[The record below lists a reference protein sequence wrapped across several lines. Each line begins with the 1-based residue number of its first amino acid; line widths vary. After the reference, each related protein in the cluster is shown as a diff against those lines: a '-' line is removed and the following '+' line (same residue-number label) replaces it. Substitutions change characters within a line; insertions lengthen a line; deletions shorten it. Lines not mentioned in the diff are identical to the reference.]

1 MMKLNSKTTIEIDG
15 ERFEMTADESGTNPF
30 SIDDQ
35 MNVISQGEGIYKIQ
49 EGNKL
54 HQINVMGYDTDSHT
68 YSIEV
73 DGQLKQVR
81 IYHDLDLMI
90 EKMGLNTIHSK
101 KLSLMEAPMPGLVTS
116 IKVAIGDHVIKGAP
130 LLILEAMKMENVI
143 AAPHDA
149 TIKEIKVSVGQA
161 VERGLVLLE
170 FE

>member
-1 MMKLNSKTTIEIDG
+1 MKQHNKTTIEIDG
-15 ERFEMTADESGTNPF
+15 ERFELTSNESGAIQSPAN
-30 SIDDQ
+30 DE
-35 MNVISQGEGIYKIQ
+35 MNMITAVDGVYLFKK
-49 EGNKL
+49 GNTL
-54 HQINVMGYDTDSHT
+54 HQVKVVGYDANTHT
-68 YSIEV
+68 YSIEK

-81 IYHDLDLMI
+81 IYRELDLMI

-116 IKVAIGDHVIKGAP
+116 IKVAKGDHVIKGAA

-149 TIKEIKVSVGQA
+149 TIKEIKVKIGQA
-161 VERGLVLLE
+161 VERGLALVE

>member
-1 MMKLNSKTTIEIDG
+1 MNIQNKATIEIDG
-15 ERFEMTADESGTNPF
+15 DRFEMKPTEVDTN
-30 SIDDQ
+30 STSAGN
-35 MNVISQGEGIYKIQ
+35 MLNVLTQAEGLYTVQ

-54 HQINVMGYDTDSHT
+54 HQIKVIGYDADSHT
-68 YSIEV
+68 YSIEM

-81 IYHDLDLMI
+81 IYRELDLMI
-90 EKMGLNTIHSK
+90 EKMGLNAIHSK

-116 IKVAIGDHVIKGAP
+116 IKVAVGDHVDKGTP

-149 TIKEIKVSVGQA
+149 TIKEIKVNVGQA
-161 VERGLVLLE
+161 VEKGFPLVE